1 MMQDLAE
8 ILFSAE
14 EIAARVKELGNQI
27 NKDYE
32 GKELIV
38 VGVLK
43 GSLMFMADLIREIKV
58 PLRYDLIA
66 VSSYGAST
74 SSSGIVRIIKDID
87 VSIQNEHVLI
97 IEDIVDTV
105 AIRTK
110 CRT

>member
-1 MMQDLAE
+1 MMKDIAKV
-8 ILFSAE
+8 LFTE
-14 EIAARVKELGNQI
+14 ETIAARVKELGSQI

-43 GSLMFMADLIREIKV
+43 GALMFMADLIRERKT
-58 PLRYDLIA
+58 PLRFDLIA

-87 VSIQNEHVLI
+87 MSIENEHVLV
-97 IEDIVDTV
+97 IE
-105 AIRTK
+105 
-110 CRT
+110 